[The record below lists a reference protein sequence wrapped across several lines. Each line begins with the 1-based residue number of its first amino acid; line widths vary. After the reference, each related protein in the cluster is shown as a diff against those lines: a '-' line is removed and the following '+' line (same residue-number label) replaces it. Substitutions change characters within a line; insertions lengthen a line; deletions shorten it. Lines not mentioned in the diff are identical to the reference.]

1 MNYRKHTDKY
11 WTELVVDFHDS
22 EFDKDLDPEPR
33 FYFAWLVADRNL
45 GSAACGILNLEGT
58 PVENT
63 PEEKVFMQVVANLK
77 ARGWGKNPNVY
88 HKPRINVPED
98 KFDFMTRSKEFL
110 RERGKT

>member
-45 GSAACGILNLEGT
+45 GSAACGILNLEGM
-58 PVENT
+58 PIVGT
-63 PEEKVFMQVVANLK
+63 PERAWYDKVIENLQV
-77 ARGWGKNPNVY
+77 RGWGKNANHY

-98 KFDFMTRSKEFL
+98 KFDFETKCKEFL
-110 RERGKT
+110 RAR